1 MQVGYY
7 FEAYREDALKLAK
20 VTGLKLLENWRG
32 FEAGCGFPKSKLG
45 QIVSGLKEQGVPV
58 VIVKQTGRELYKTK
72 ERLIDLI
79 LEFPE

>member
-7 FEAYREDALKLAK
+7 FEAYREGALKLAK
-20 VTGLKLLENWRG
+20 ASGLKLLENWRG
-32 FEAGCGFPKSKLG
+32 FSVGCGFPKSKLG
-45 QIVSGLKEQGVPV
+45 EIVSGLKEQGVPL

-72 ERLIDLI
+72 ERIIDLV

>member
-7 FEAYREDALKLAK
+7 FEAYREGALKLANIS
-20 VTGLKLLENWRG
+20 GLKLLENWRG
-32 FEAGCGFPKSKLG
+32 FGVGCGFPKSKLG
-45 QIVSGLKEQGVPV
+45 QIVSGLKEQGVPI

-72 ERLIDLI
+72 ERMIDLV